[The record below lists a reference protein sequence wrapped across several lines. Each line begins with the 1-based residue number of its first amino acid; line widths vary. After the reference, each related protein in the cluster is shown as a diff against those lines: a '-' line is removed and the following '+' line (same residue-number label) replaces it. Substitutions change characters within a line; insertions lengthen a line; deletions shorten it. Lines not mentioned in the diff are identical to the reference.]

1 LRRGAVWG
9 LMAGSPFIRL
19 MPAKK
24 TKRPLENTRVRRIK
38 RLIAPK
44 IIKKAL
50 PAGEASLATAARG
63 RAEAQAILHGRDT
76 RFLAIV
82 GPCSIHDPEGALDY
96 ARRLAA
102 LREELADS
110 VCIFMRVYFEKPRTT
125 VGWKG
130 LINDPRMD
138 ESCDL
143 AAGLRLARK
152 VLLEITALG
161 LPTATEFLDPIV
173 PQYLADV
180 VSWAAIGARTTESQT
195 HREMASG
202 LSMPVGFK
210 NSTDGSIQTALDA
223 LLSARSPHSFLG
235 IDQDGCTS
243 VVSTSGNADSHV
255 VLRGGREGGN
265 YKSRHTADTE
275 RRLREAG
282 LQPGFMVDCS
292 HANSAKNPRRQ
303 AVVWRNVL
311 AQRRRGRTS
320 VIGAMLESYIEEGN
334 QPVGKDRTKLRYG
347 VSVTDGC
354 IDWGS
359 TEKLLR
365 AAAASERKI
374 RGNLR
379 VSVR

>member
-1 LRRGAVWG
+1 MPRK
-9 LMAGSPFIRL
+9 SP
-19 MPAKK
+19 K
-24 TKRPLENTRVRRIK
+24 TKKPAARALEDVRVRQWS
-38 RLIAPK
+38 RLIAPRVL
-44 IIKKAL
+44 KKEL
-50 PAGEASLATAARG
+50 PAGKTCSETVRRG
-63 RAEAQAILHGRDT
+63 RSEAQAILHGRDR

-96 ARRLAA
+96 ARRLAL

-110 VCIFMRVYFEKPRTT
+110 VCVFMRVYFEKPRTT

-143 AAGLRLARK
+143 GEGLRLARK
-152 VLLEITALG
+152 ILVEITSMG
-161 LPTATEFLDPIV
+161 LPAGTEFLDPIV
-173 PQYLADV
+173 PQYIADL

-223 LLSARSPHSFLG
+223 LLSARSSHSFLG
-235 IDQDGCTS
+235 IDEDGFNS
-243 VVSTSGNADSHV
+243 VVTTAGNPDSHI
-255 VLRGGREGGN
+255 VLRGGREGAN
-265 YKSRHTADTE
+265 YKSRYTAETE

-303 AVVWRNVL
+303 GLVWRNVL
-311 AQRRRGRTS
+311 AQRGRGRTS
-320 VIGAMLESYIEEGN
+320 IIGAMLESYLVEGN
-334 QPVGKDRTKLRYG
+334 QPVCADRGKLRYG

-354 IDWGS
+354 IGWET

-365 AAAASERKI
+365 AAAESERRA
-374 RGNLR
+374 RGHLR
-379 VSVR
+379 LAVK